1 MGSLQDLKAA
11 MHSSQ
16 PKMARS
22 KEDIK
27 QSVYEQIEK
36 TPALSIG
43 SAQEMDLQ
51 HTESNDMTTSDINS
65 LLAYYIRITG
75 SYARLNGDMLTN
87 NILVVLEGL
96 PADDR
101 IVSLESMMFIANNFG
116 KMSAAMIL
124 NYKNIRNVFAKAIAR
139 ELDLAK
145 LSEAERVDT
154 HRQAGNGFADD
165 THTMELGV
173 TRFAT
178 DMELI
183 IADRMSESINAIGD
197 TKLSAEVDKALS
209 SYSQQDAD
217 DMGAILSNPIY
228 LLVAFNNNERF
239 VQEITQICED
249 MMITYK

>member
-22 KEDIK
+22 REDIK

-36 TPALSIG
+36 TPAS
-43 SAQEMDLQ
+43 SVKSETKTD
-51 HTESNDMTTSDINS
+51 SNLIKSDDTAASTINS
-65 LLAYYIRITG
+65 LLAYYIRVTG
-75 SYARLNGDMLTN
+75 SYARLNGEILTN
-87 NILVVLEGL
+87 NMLVVLEGL

-116 KMSAAMIL
+116 KMTAAMIL
-124 NYKNIRNVFAKAIAR
+124 NHKNIRDVFVKAISR

-145 LSEAERVDT
+145 LSEAERVDA
-154 HRQAGNGFADD
+154 HRQTGNGFADD
-165 THTMELGV
+165 VHTMELGV
-173 TRFAT
+173 TRFTT

-183 IADRMSESINAIGD
+183 IADKMSESIDAIGN
-197 TKLSAEVDKALS
+197 TRLSAEVDKILS

-228 LLVAFNNNERF
+228 LLVAFNNNEEF

-249 MMITYK
+249 MMITYN

>member
-36 TPALSIG
+36 TPALSVK
-43 SAQEMDLQ
+43 S
-51 HTESNDMTTSDINS
+51 ESNLTKSDDTATSTINS

-75 SYARLNGDMLTN
+75 SYARLNGEILTN
-87 NILVVLEGL
+87 NMLVVLEGL

-116 KMSAAMIL
+116 KMTAAMIL
-124 NYKNIRNVFAKAIAR
+124 NHKNIRDVFVKAISR

-145 LSEAERVDT
+145 LSEAERVDAHKQT
-154 HRQAGNGFADD
+154 GNGFADD
-165 THTMELGV
+165 VHTMELGV
-173 TRFAT
+173 TRFTT

-183 IADRMSESINAIGD
+183 IADKMSESIDAIGN
-197 TKLSAEVDKALS
+197 TRLSAEVDKILS

-228 LLVAFNNNERF
+228 LLVAFNNNEEF